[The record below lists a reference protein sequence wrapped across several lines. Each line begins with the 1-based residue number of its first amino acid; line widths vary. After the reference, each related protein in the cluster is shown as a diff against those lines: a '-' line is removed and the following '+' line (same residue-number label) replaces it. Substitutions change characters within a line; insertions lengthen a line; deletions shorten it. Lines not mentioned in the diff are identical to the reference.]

1 MNKKAEVLDMNITG
15 LPQQISVDEIKRTV
29 GAKHIV
35 SATLEV
41 DSIRGVCTGK
51 GRMSVRLQEGES
63 ADQLKMNLV
72 KKGYNI
78 SDAKLKANKNTGF
91 SAGQSL

>member
-1 MNKKAEVLDMNITG
+1 MGNDFLGGYDKNKKAEVLDMNITG

-78 SDAKLKANKNTGF
+78 
-91 SAGQSL
+91 